1 MSFHAYHAPLPRRV
15 QSRPLTVGRVYQLQL
30 FASDAREPWGSRV
43 QYFSD
48 GLGNN
53 SPSFTQNTF
62 TSIVGTFEAD
72 AETQDLGLFAEPGS
86 DPILEAYVLRLV
98 PQPSTLPLASFG
110 HLSLLGFCRP
120 GRRWVE

>member
-1 MSFHAYHAPLPRRV
+1 
-15 QSRPLTVGRVYQLQL
+15 VYQLQL
-30 FASDAREPWGSRV
+30 FASDARELWSSRV

-48 GLGNN
+48 GLGND

-86 DPILEAYVLRLV
+86 DTILEAYVLRLV
-98 PQPSTLPLASFG
+98 PEPSTLPLASFG